1 MNSKSS
7 SFSVLLEDLKTSFK
21 FALKNII
28 SFFLALIGVLL
39 VSVFILVIFL
49 VLAIIPIYFLT
60 GGWAG
65 MFALFIAFGDIMSLW
80 PNPAVMGLV
89 LLIVLPII
97 CPFLIAIGALFGMGR
112 EIVESAGTSAE
123 GVFTWYRRKFF
134 ALAGGGIIL
143 FMFSLFPIMMAFA
156 LAQYATGGTLV
167 GIPFAILTSL
177 SVIWFI
183 ISMGFLSMLFPA
195 IIDGLPVLQA
205 LKQSVRMAI
214 TYFDRVF
221 STWLAFVLIMVFL
234 LSPAFLPL
242 AFIWLPAF
250 DPIFMAI
257 WLVPAVL
264 FLILVAIPALAIAL
278 NRVYLILSGVEVSL
292 PEEEL
297 PDVSL
302 VGGM

>member
-1 MNSKSS
+1 
-7 SFSVLLEDLKTSFK
+7 
-21 FALKNII
+21 
-28 SFFLALIGVLL
+28 
-39 VSVFILVIFL
+39 
-49 VLAIIPIYFLT
+49 
-60 GGWAG
+60 
-65 MFALFIAFGDIMSLW
+65 MFALFIAFGDLMSLW
-80 PNPAVMGLV
+80 PNPAVMGLM

-134 ALAGGGIIL
+134 SLAGGGIIL
-143 FMFSLFPIMMAFA
+143 FIVSILPIGLAFA
-156 LAQYATGGTLV
+156 LVEYATGGPIIGLSS
-167 GIPFAILTSL
+167 AILTSL

-183 ISMGFLSMLFPA
+183 ISMGFLSMLFPG
-195 IIDGLPVLQA
+195 IIDGLPVLKA

-214 TYFDRVF
+214 TYFDRIF
-221 STWLAFVLIMVFL
+221 STWLAFVLIIVFL

-242 AFIWLPAF
+242 YFIWLPAF

-264 FLILVAIPALAIAL
+264 FLIIVVLPALAIAL